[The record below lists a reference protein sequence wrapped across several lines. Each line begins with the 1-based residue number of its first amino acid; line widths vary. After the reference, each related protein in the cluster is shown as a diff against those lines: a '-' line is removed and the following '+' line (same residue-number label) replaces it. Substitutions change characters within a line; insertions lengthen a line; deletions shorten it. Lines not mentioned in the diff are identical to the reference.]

1 MFIFIYAHD
10 VDIVSVSFF
19 VSLPNHANSMPTW
32 NVSRLRSNILLD
44 DTTRNNFGNIPLAS
58 FFFIYEFQYSPFFS
72 EFTRINYIAG
82 TLDEMYGNRRRK

>member
-1 MFIFIYAHD
+1 MFIFIYTYD

-19 VSLPNHANSMPTW
+19 VSLPNHANSIPTW

-58 FFFIYEFQYSPFFS
+58 FFLYTNFSIHLFFS
-72 EFTRINYIAG
+72 FGIHLYK
-82 TLDEMYGNRRRK
+82 LYRRDTGWDVRK